1 MTDAPEPPSAPPREP
16 PPQAA
21 PEPAPAP
28 APAPAS
34 PQQRPPWLP
43 IAIGVAAAV
52 ILGLGFIAY
61 RSMSGGVAPDA
72 YTVEA
77 FTPQSELITASERVP
92 GYEAPDATSPQ
103 VVTFGGG
110 VTLNVTG
117 RVSRGLGNDW
127 YAVAWNDRTV
137 FVRQADAVAGAG
149 APPTVAE
156 REEEPEEEVKE
167 DDKPD
172 LVEEPEEDV
181 VAEAPSPS
189 WGLEISDVS
198 WVREPNS
205 RDFARHFPRRALDQG
220 QSGRVTLDCVI
231 AGNGRLD
238 CSVAQESPS
247 GYGFGEAALSISR
260 NARVRSTLP
269 DGSPAAGR
277 HLRLPLSFRA
287 G

>member
-1 MTDAPEPPSAPPREP
+1 MTDVPEPPSGPPPEP

-21 PEPAPAP
+21 PEP

-43 IAIGVAAAV
+43 IAIGVAAALV
-52 ILGLGFIAY
+52 LGLGFLAY
-61 RSMSGGVAPDA
+61 RSMSGGAVEDA

-77 FTPQSELITASERVP
+77 YAPQTELVTASERVA
-92 GYEAPDATSPQ
+92 GYEAPDAASPQ
-103 VVTFGGG
+103 AVAFGAG

-117 RVSRGLGNDW
+117 RVSRGLGGDW
-127 YAVAWNDRTV
+127 YAVGWNERTV
-137 FVRQADAVAGAG
+137 FVRQSDAVAGAG
-149 APPTVAE
+149 APPPVAE

-172 LVEEPEEDV
+172 PLEEPEEEQ
-181 VAEAPSPS
+181 VAEGPAPT

-198 WVREPNS
+198 WVREPSS
-205 RDFARHFPRRALDQG
+205 RDFARYFPRRALDQG

-247 GYGFGEAALSISR
+247 GYGFGDAALSISR
-260 NARVRSTLP
+260 NARVRPTLP
-269 DGSPAAGR
+269 DGSSGAGR

>member
-1 MTDAPEPPSAPPREP
+1 MTDAPEPPSAPPPEQQQKP
-16 PPQAA
+16 EAA
-21 PEPAPAP
+21 PVPAPA
-28 APAPAS
+28 
-34 PQQRPPWLP
+34 QRPPWLP

-52 ILGLGFIAY
+52 VLGLGFLVY
-61 RSMSGGVAPDA
+61 RSLSGGAVRDA

-77 FTPQSELITASERVP
+77 YTPQTELITASERVP
-92 GYEAPDATSPQ
+92 GYEAPDAASQ
-103 VVTFGGG
+103 QAVTFGAG

-117 RVSRGLGNDW
+117 RVSRGLGGDW
-127 YAVAWNDRTV
+127 FAVTWNDRTV
-137 FVRQADAVAGAG
+137 FVRQSDAVTGEG

-156 REEEPEEEVKE
+156 REEEPEEEIRE
-167 DDKPD
+167 DDKPNP
-172 LVEEPEEDV
+172 LEEPDGEQN
-181 VAEAPSPS
+181 VAEAPAPS

-205 RDFARHFPRRALDQG
+205 RDFARYFPRRALDQG
-220 QSGRVTLDCVI
+220 QSGSVTLDCVI
-231 AGNGRLD
+231 GGNGGLN

-247 GYGFGEAALSISR
+247 GYGFGDAALSIAR
-260 NARVRSTLP
+260 NSRVRSTLP

>member
-1 MTDAPEPPSAPPREP
+1 MTDAPEPPSAPPPEP
-16 PPQAA
+16 PPQSAPEAA
-21 PEPAPAP
+21 PP
-28 APAPAS
+28 PAS
-34 PQQRPPWLP
+34 APQRPPWLP
-43 IAIGVAAAV
+43 IAIGAAAAV
-52 ILGLGFIAY
+52 ILGLGFLVY
-61 RSMSGGVAPDA
+61 RSMSGGAAEDA

-77 FTPQSELITASERVP
+77 YTPQTELITASERVP
-92 GYEAPDATSPQ
+92 GYEAPDTASPQ
-103 VVTFGGG
+103 AVTFGAG

-137 FVRQADAVAGAG
+137 FVRQADAVTGAG
-149 APPTVAE
+149 APPPVAV
-156 REEEPEEEVKE
+156 REEEPDEEVKE
-167 DDKPD
+167 EEKPD
-172 LVEEPEEDV
+172 PLEEPDEEE
-181 VAEAPSPS
+181 VAEAPAPT

-205 RDFARHFPRRALDQG
+205 RDFARYFPRRALDQG

-247 GYGFGEAALSISR
+247 GYGFGEAALDISR
-260 NARVRSTLP
+260 NARVRPTLP
-269 DGSPAAGR
+269 DGSSAAGR

>member
-1 MTDAPEPPSAPPREP
+1 MTDAPEPPSAPPPEL
-16 PPQAA
+16 PPQPA
-21 PEPAPAP
+21 PEPAPA
-28 APAPAS
+28 AAS

-43 IAIGVAAAV
+43 IAIGAAAAV
-52 ILGLGFIAY
+52 ILGLGFLAY
-61 RSMSGGVAPDA
+61 RSMSGGAAEDA

-77 FTPQSELITASERVP
+77 YAPQTELITASERVP
-92 GYEAPDATSPQ
+92 GYEAPDAASPQ
-103 VVTFGGG
+103 AVTFGAG

-127 YAVAWNDRTV
+127 YAVAWNERTV
-137 FVRQADAVAGAG
+137 FVRQSDAVAGEG
-149 APPTVAE
+149 APPPVAQ

-172 LVEEPEEDV
+172 PLEEPDEEE
-181 VAEAPSPS
+181 VAEAPAPT

-198 WVREPNS
+198 WVREPSS
-205 RDFARHFPRRALDQG
+205 RDFARYFPRRALDQG

-247 GYGFGEAALSISR
+247 GYGFGDAALSISR
-260 NARVRSTLP
+260 NARVRPTLP